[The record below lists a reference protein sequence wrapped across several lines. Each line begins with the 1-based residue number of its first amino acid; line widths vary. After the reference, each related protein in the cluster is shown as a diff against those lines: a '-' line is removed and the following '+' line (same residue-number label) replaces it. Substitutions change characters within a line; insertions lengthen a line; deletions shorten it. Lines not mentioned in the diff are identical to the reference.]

1 MKLNLKI
8 EKPKKEEIVEPKNQ
22 VRLYFIRQLK
32 IIFTSTI
39 LRLMRM

>member
-22 VRLYFIRQLK
+22 VRSFFYLDN
-32 IIFTSTI
+32 
-39 LRLMRM
+39 